1 MAEIV
6 KEHNINKKSKA
17 PFIIVTVIFLI
28 ILIAVGII
36 IRFNIGNVTEKYLRN
51 TLEKVPIVNNLLPPK
66 NEEGDKYANISK
78 EQLVKESKELQ
89 KKIED
94 KEQFINIYKDN
105 IEKLEAEI
113 TRLKEIENQ
122 QIQYKED
129 ERKFSEMVALED
141 PKGFIEFFKNTHPD
155 TAAEIYERLIGEE
168 IEIQKPGVRKVTFNL
183 RNNNKLLGSYSGT
196 TGLITGFT
204 SIAGYCIVGTADQ
217 SGFQLIAVV
226 LGALNNEAR
235 YGEAAA
241 MFDYGFESYNTLDY
255 NHVQN

>member
-17 PFIIVTVIFLI
+17 PFIIVTVSFLI

-168 IEIQKPGVRKVTFNL
+168 IEIQKIKKYAQPFQTMDPSDAAKVL
-183 RNNNKLLGSYSGT
+183 EEM
-196 TGLITGFT
+196 
-204 SIAGYCIVGTADQ
+204 VGTDMD
-217 SGFQLIAVV
+217 LVV
-226 LGALNNEAR
+226 LLLNNIDSEQQAAILGEMNPQKAAR
-235 YGEAAA
+235 VVKSMAP
-241 MFDYGFESYNTLDY
+241 N
-255 NHVQN
+255 